1 MFRKRLIKW
10 PEKILSSK
18 AFIKYLNDK
27 DDIYENIDE
36 HSPNL
41 KHNTLILFDDMIADM
56 LSNKKRQPIVTQLF
70 TREN

>member
-18 AFIKYLNDK
+18 AFIKYSNDK

-41 KHNTLILFDDMIADM
+41 KHNALILFDDMIADM

>member
-18 AFIKYLNDK
+18 AFIKYSNDK